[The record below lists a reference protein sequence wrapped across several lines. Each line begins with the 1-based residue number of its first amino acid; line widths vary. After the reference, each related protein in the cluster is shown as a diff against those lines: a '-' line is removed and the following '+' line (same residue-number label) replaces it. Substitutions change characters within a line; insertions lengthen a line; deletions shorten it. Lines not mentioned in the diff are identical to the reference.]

1 MYRCVK
7 ANESDDVIAIGM
19 DENQGGQDYH
29 GIGVWCEFSFE
40 VIPEASES
48 LLEEARQT
56 GKSCLKVV
64 GNTVVIKDQ
73 L

>member
-7 ANESDDVIAIGM
+7 SNDSDDVIAIGM

-29 GIGVWCEFSFE
+29 GIGVWCEFTFAE
-40 VIPEASES
+40 IPEASHS
-48 LLEEARQT
+48 LLEEALAT

-64 GNTVVIKDQ
+64 GNTIVLKDS